1 MYCKLEAAME
11 RQRFQGY
18 GKGFIILRDVPGVHV
33 AAARISMVPRH
44 GLIEH
49 VGAFYPI

>member
-11 RQRFQGY
+11 RQGY
-18 GKGFIILRDVPGVHV
+18 GKGVIILLDVPGVHV
-33 AAARISMVPRH
+33 VSARISMVLRH

-49 VGAFYPI
+49 VGVFYPI